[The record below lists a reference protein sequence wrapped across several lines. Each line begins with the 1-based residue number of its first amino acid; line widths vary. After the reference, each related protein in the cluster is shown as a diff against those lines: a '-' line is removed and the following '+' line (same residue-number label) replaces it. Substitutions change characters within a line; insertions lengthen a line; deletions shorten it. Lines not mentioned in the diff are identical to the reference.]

1 MGGHILST
9 VGDALRD
16 IIQGPYRRS
25 QIRIGGSQ
33 SSISYIGHKTHLGM
47 LEMSGFRVLPLGF
60 NLNPKGKPFTFIF
73 SHVSNLVGVY
83 ASLSLKEKEKKD
95 DVQNWKG

>member
-1 MGGHILST
+1 
-9 VGDALRD
+9 
-16 IIQGPYRRS
+16 
-25 QIRIGGSQ
+25 
-33 SSISYIGHKTHLGM
+33 M